1 MKNLLT
7 LLLMVISVGAYG
19 QTRYNMQQL
28 KRESLNRGVVAIK
41 DNNKVIISWRT
52 LSSDK
57 IGEEFN
63 VYRNGTK
70 INKKAL
76 SKGGTFFIDE
86 SPLST
91 DAVYEVNGGG
101 KDGSFKLNANA
112 PDGYIPIK
120 IEKPEDANVH
130 YSNELLNIINLM
142 LEEDKDKRQTSKYFL
157 EMIKKEFS
165 KKYANNTS
173 IDAIVTS
180 NIFCLIIL
188 IPLPLLLDSSI

>member
-7 LLLMVISVGAYG
+7 LLLMIISVGAYG
-19 QTRYNMQQL
+19 QPRYNMQQL

-76 SKGGTFFIDE
+76 SKGGTFFID
-86 SPLST
+86 
-91 DAVYEVNGGG
+91 
-101 KDGSFKLNANA
+101 
-112 PDGYIPIK
+112 
-120 IEKPEDANVH
+120 
-130 YSNELLNIINLM
+130 
-142 LEEDKDKRQTSKYFL
+142 
-157 EMIKKEFS
+157 
-165 KKYANNTS
+165 
-173 IDAIVTS
+173 
-180 NIFCLIIL
+180 
-188 IPLPLLLDSSI
+188 